1 MKNVF
6 LSVAALLIGIATF
19 SQNTWQFNAENKEI
33 QIPYTPYGMEDD
45 AMVSI
50 QWQAGCR
57 SALTDAVEKFTGN
70 SNWIPQIGQGFHIRI
85 SGVASNTGNLVTVIA
100 DEREEADWYA
110 LLSKTYHQIQ
120 ITKGEPFVLEGTIF
134 IDNVTRTQ
142 MGREVA
148 DGLIGAG
155 LVLVYTYDGQS
166 TDEGFNKAEPF
177 TISEATMEILF
188 SDKVAIENPI
198 IAIYEKQSENL
209 NSYQYQSA
217 TKSNVT
223 FENIYDGAFVNV
235 EFTGTALSDVDKLMY
250 MLAEKSQPGNIQ
262 YFSPA
267 AYDVVTIAE
276 NIQSGDLVNY
286 HFSYPLNKKDYL
298 NYNDHGIIFPEY
310 FVDCIM
316 AESSEKAF
324 ALYFENAN
332 ISVDI
337 TNKPKYQIPESI
349 ILDDDIII
357 SEDEII
363 VESERSEALFTMPI
377 NEGADSYT
385 LTIKNNGEIV
395 CSLTFNAQGQLAN
408 IDFSNTASY
417 ELKSDVLAYQFTV
430 TGLSEGTSYGY
441 NFKALDNNKIV
452 LKEYEGEFTTK
463 EGVQTGE
470 ENQGSDE
477 CGTTDDKVD
486 GVSTA
491 ISEVSNASLITIAN
505 RQILVNEE
513 VPAFVVTVSGQK
525 IANANLKAGVYF
537 VTIEGKTVGVSI
549 R

>member
-6 LSVAALLIGIATF
+6 LFVAALLMGVATF
-19 SQNTWQFNAENKEI
+19 SANTWQFNAETKEI
-33 QIPYTPYGMEDD
+33 QVQYTPYGLEDD
-45 AMVSI
+45 AKVCI
-50 QWQAGCR
+50 QWEAGCR
-57 SALTDAVEKFTGN
+57 SALTDAVEEFTGN
-70 SNWIPQIGQGFHIRI
+70 ANWIPQIGQGFHIRI
-85 SGVASNTGNLVTVIA
+85 SGVASNKGTLFMGIA

-110 LLSKTYHQIQ
+110 LLSETYYRIQ
-120 ITKGEPFVLEGTIF
+120 VKKDEPFVLEGTIF

-142 MGREVA
+142 QGREVE

-155 LVLVYTYDGQS
+155 LILVYTYDGQS

-177 TISEATMEILF
+177 TISEATMDVLF
-188 SDKVAIENPI
+188 SEKKTKNSLM
-198 IAIYEKQSENL
+198 AIYDTKTEDSDT
-209 NSYQYQSA
+209 YQYQSI
-217 TKSNVT
+217 TKSNVS
-223 FENIYDGAFVNV
+223 FDDIYSGGFVNV
-235 EFTGTALSDVDKLMY
+235 SFTGTSRSNVEKLMY
-250 MLAEKSQPGNIQ
+250 MLSQHSQLRNGQ
-262 YFSPA
+262 YFSA
-267 AYDVVTIAE
+267 SSSEAITFAE
-276 NIQSGDLVNY
+276 NVQSGDIVNSQ
-286 HFSYPLNKKDYL
+286 FSYPLNKTNFLKYDEYGL
-298 NYNDHGIIFPEY
+298 IYPEHV
-310 FVDCIM
+310 VDCIF
-316 AESSEKAF
+316 AKSTEKAF

-337 TNKPKYQIPESI
+337 TNSPKYQIPESI
-349 ILDDDIII
+349 IVDDDIII
-357 SEDEII
+357 PEDEVI

-505 RQILVNEE
+505 RQILVNDE

-525 IANANLKAGVYF
+525 IANANLKNGVYF
-537 VTIEGKTVGVSI
+537 VVVNEKMVGVSI
-549 R
+549 Q

>member
-6 LSVAALLIGIATF
+6 LSVAALLIGVATF
-19 SQNTWQFNAENKEI
+19 SQNTWQFNAETNEI
-33 QIPYTPYGMEDD
+33 QIQYNPYAVYGDE
-45 AMVSI
+45 VESI

-100 DEREEADWYA
+100 DEREEADYFTK
-110 LLSKTYHQIQ
+110 LSEDYYEVQV
-120 ITKGEPFVLEGTIF
+120 TKGEPFVLEGTLF
-134 IDNVTRTQ
+134 LDNVTHTQ
-142 MGREVA
+142 MGRKVEG
-148 DGLIGAG
+148 GLIGAD
-155 LVLVYTYDGQS
+155 LLLMFTYAGKS
-166 TDEGFNKAEPF
+166 TDDGFNAEEPF
-177 TISEATMEILF
+177 TISDATLEVIFSEKVEI
-188 SDKVAIENPI
+188 
-198 IAIYEKQSENL
+198 EKPLVLTNEKRL
-209 NSYQYQSA
+209 ETLDSYRYQSI
-217 TKSNVT
+217 TTSKVD
-223 FENIYDGAFVNV
+223 FGDVYVGAFVNV
-235 EFTGTALSDVDKLMY
+235 SFSGKALADMEKLSY
-250 MLAEKSQPGNIQ
+250 MLVSYNSIQ
-262 YFSPA
+262 STSESITF
-267 AYDVVTIAE
+267 AE
-276 NIQSGDLVNY
+276 NVQRGDAINAQ
-286 HFSYPLNKKDYL
+286 FSFPLNKTNFIQYDKDG
-298 NYNDHGIIFPEY
+298 HIIY
-310 FVDCIM
+310 STIGDCIWT
-316 AESSEKAF
+316 ESQERAV
-324 ALYFENAN
+324 ALYIENA
-332 ISVDI
+332 DI
-337 TNKPKYQIPESI
+337 TVDVSNSPKYQIPDYI
-349 ILDDDIII
+349 VLDDDIVIT
-357 SEDEII
+357 EDEVI
-363 VESERSEALFTMPI
+363 VESERSEAVFTMPI

-441 NFKALDNNKIV
+441 KFKALDNNKIV

-525 IANANLKAGVYF
+525 IANANLKNGVYF
-537 VTIEGKTVGVSI
+537 VVVNGKMVGVSI
-549 R
+549 Q

>member
-6 LSVAALLIGIATF
+6 LFVAALLMGVATF
-19 SQNTWQFNAENKEI
+19 SANTWQFNAETNEI
-33 QIPYTPYGMEDD
+33 QVQYTPYGLEDD
-45 AMVSI
+45 AKVCI
-50 QWQAGCR
+50 QWEAGCR
-57 SALTDAVEKFTGN
+57 SALTDAVEEFTGN
-70 SNWIPQIGQGFHIRI
+70 ANWIPQIGQGFHIRI
-85 SGVASNTGNLVTVIA
+85 SGVASNKGTLFMGIA

-110 LLSKTYHQIQ
+110 LLSETYYRIQ
-120 ITKGEPFVLEGTIF
+120 VKKDEPFVLEGTIF

-142 MGREVA
+142 QGREVE

-177 TISEATMEILF
+177 TISEATMDVLF
-188 SDKVAIENPI
+188 SEKKTENSLM
-198 IAIYEKQSENL
+198 AIYDTKTEDSDT
-209 NSYQYQSA
+209 YQYQSI
-217 TKSNVT
+217 TKSNVS
-223 FENIYDGAFVNV
+223 FDDIYSGGFVNV
-235 EFTGTALSDVDKLMY
+235 SFTGTSRSNVEKLMY
-250 MLAEKSQPGNIQ
+250 MLSQHSQLRNGQ
-262 YFSPA
+262 YFSA
-267 AYDVVTIAE
+267 SSSEAITFAE
-276 NIQSGDLVNY
+276 NVQSGDIVNSQ
-286 HFSYPLNKKDYL
+286 FSYPLNKTNFLKYDEYGL
-298 NYNDHGIIFPEY
+298 IYPEHV
-310 FVDCIM
+310 VDCIF
-316 AESSEKAF
+316 AKSTEKAF

-337 TNKPKYQIPESI
+337 TNSPKYQIPESI

-525 IANANLKAGVYF
+525 IANANLKNGVYF
-537 VTIEGKTVGVSI
+537 VVVNGKMVGVSI
-549 R
+549 Q

>member
-6 LSVAALLIGIATF
+6 LFVASVLMGVATF
-19 SQNTWQFNAENKEI
+19 SQNTWQFNAETNEI
-33 QIPYTPYGMEDD
+33 QIQYNPYAAYGDEE
-45 AMVSI
+45 VSI
-50 QWQAGCR
+50 RWSAGCR
-57 SALTDAVEKFTGN
+57 SALINAVEETTG
-70 SNWIPQIGQGFHIRI
+70 SQDWIPQIGQGFLVRI
-85 SGVASNTGNLVTVIA
+85 TGIASNSGYINMGIA
-100 DEREEADWYA
+100 DEREEADYFTK
-110 LLSKTYHQIQ
+110 LSRDYYEVQV
-120 ITKGEPFVLEGTIF
+120 TKGEPFVLEGTLF
-134 IDNVTRTQ
+134 LDNVTHTQ
-142 MGREVA
+142 MGRKVEG
-148 DGLIGAG
+148 GLIGAD
-155 LVLVYTYDGQS
+155 LVLTFTYAGKS
-166 TDEGFNKAEPF
+166 TDDGFNAEEPF
-177 TISEATMEILF
+177 TISDATLEVIFSEKVEI
-188 SDKVAIENPI
+188 
-198 IAIYEKQSENL
+198 EKPLVLTNEKRL
-209 NSYQYQSA
+209 ETLDSYRYQSI
-217 TKSNVT
+217 TTSKVDFWDVYS
-223 FENIYDGAFVNV
+223 GAFVNV
-235 EFTGTALSDVDKLMY
+235 SFTGKALADMEKLSY
-250 MLAEKSQPGNIQ
+250 MLVSYNYKNYQNSLQATTE
-262 YFSPA
+262 A
-267 AYDVVTIAE
+267 VTFAE
-276 NIQSGDLVNY
+276 NVQNGDIVNAQ
-286 HFSYPLNKKDYL
+286 FSFPLNKTNFIQYNKDG
-298 NYNDHGIIFPEY
+298 HIIY
-310 FVDCIM
+310 STIGDCIWT
-316 AESSEKAF
+316 ESPEKVV
-324 ALYFENAN
+324 ALYFENAD
-332 ISVDI
+332 ISVEVTD
-337 TNKPKYQIPESI
+337 KPKYQIP
-349 ILDDDIII
+349 DGII
-357 SEDEII
+357 SEDDYVVAEDEVI

-477 CGTTDDKVD
+477 CGTTDDKVE

-525 IANANLKAGVYF
+525 IANANLKTGAYF
-537 VTIEGKTVGVSI
+537 VVVDGKTIAVSV

>member
-6 LSVAALLIGIATF
+6 LFVASLLMGVATF
-19 SQNTWQFNAENKEI
+19 SANTWQFNAETKEI
-33 QIPYTPYGMEDD
+33 QVQYTPYGLEDD
-45 AMVSI
+45 AKVCI
-50 QWQAGCR
+50 QWEAGCR
-57 SALTDAVEKFTGN
+57 SALTDAVEEFTGN
-70 SNWIPQIGQGFHIRI
+70 ANWIPQIGQGFHIRI
-85 SGVASNTGNLVTVIA
+85 SGVASNKGTLFMGIA

-110 LLSKTYHQIQ
+110 LLSETYYRIQ
-120 ITKGEPFVLEGTIF
+120 VKKDEPFVLEGTIF

-142 MGREVA
+142 QGREVE

-177 TISEATMEILF
+177 TISEATMDVLF
-188 SDKVAIENPI
+188 SEKKTENSLM
-198 IAIYEKQSENL
+198 AIYDTKTEDSDT
-209 NSYQYQSA
+209 YQYQSI
-217 TKSNVT
+217 TKSNVS
-223 FENIYDGAFVNV
+223 FDDIYSGCFVNV
-235 EFTGTALSDVDKLMY
+235 SFTGTSRSNVEKLMY
-250 MLAEKSQPGNIQ
+250 MLSQHSQLRNGQ
-262 YFSPA
+262 YFSA
-267 AYDVVTIAE
+267 SSSEAITFAE
-276 NIQSGDLVNY
+276 NVQSGDIVNSQ
-286 HFSYPLNKKDYL
+286 FSYPLNKTNFLKYDEYGL
-298 NYNDHGIIFPEY
+298 IYPEHV
-310 FVDCIM
+310 VDCIF
-316 AESSEKAF
+316 AKSTEKAF

-337 TNKPKYQIPESI
+337 TNSPKYQIPESI
-349 ILDDDIII
+349 IVDDDIII
-357 SEDEII
+357 PEDEVI

-470 ENQGSDE
+470 ENHGEEGGTPNESD
-477 CGTTDDKVD
+477 
-486 GVSTA
+486 VSTA
-491 ISEVSNASLITIAN
+491 ISEVSNATSITIAN
-505 RQILVNEE
+505 HQILINDE

>member
-6 LSVAALLIGIATF
+6 LFVAALLMGVATF
-19 SQNTWQFNAENKEI
+19 SANTWQFNAENKEI
-33 QIPYTPYGMEDD
+33 QIPYTPYGLEDD
-45 AMVSI
+45 AKVCI
-50 QWQAGCR
+50 QWEAGCR
-57 SALTDAVEKFTGN
+57 SALTDAVEEFTGN
-70 SNWIPQIGQGFHIRI
+70 ANWIPQIGQGFHIRI
-85 SGVASNTGNLVTVIA
+85 SGVASNKGTLFMGIA

-110 LLSKTYHQIQ
+110 LLSETYYRIQ
-120 ITKGEPFVLEGTIF
+120 VKKDEPFVLEGTIF

-142 MGREVA
+142 QGREVE

-155 LVLVYTYDGQS
+155 LILVYTYDGQS

-177 TISEATMEILF
+177 TISEATMDVLF
-188 SDKVAIENPI
+188 SEKKTENSLM
-198 IAIYEKQSENL
+198 AIYDTKTEDSDT
-209 NSYQYQSA
+209 YQYQSI
-217 TKSNVT
+217 TKSNVS
-223 FENIYDGAFVNV
+223 FDDIYSGGFVNV
-235 EFTGTALSDVDKLMY
+235 SFTGTSRSNVEKLMY
-250 MLAEKSQPGNIQ
+250 MLSQHSQLRNGQ
-262 YFSPA
+262 YFSA
-267 AYDVVTIAE
+267 SSSEAITFAE
-276 NIQSGDLVNY
+276 NVQSGDIVNSQ
-286 HFSYPLNKKDYL
+286 FSYPLNKTNFLKYDEYGL
-298 NYNDHGIIFPEY
+298 IYPEHV
-310 FVDCIM
+310 VDCIF
-316 AESSEKAF
+316 AKSTEKVF

-337 TNKPKYQIPESI
+337 TNSPKYQIPESI
-349 ILDDDIII
+349 IVDDDIII
-357 SEDEII
+357 PEDEVI

-505 RQILVNEE
+505 RQILVNDE

-525 IANANLKAGVYF
+525 IANANLKNGVYF
-537 VTIEGKTVGVSI
+537 VVVNEKMVGVSI
-549 R
+549 Q

>member
-6 LSVAALLIGIATF
+6 LFVASVLMGVATF
-19 SQNTWQFNAENKEI
+19 SQNTWQFNAETNEI
-33 QIPYTPYGMEDD
+33 QIQYNPYAAYGDEE
-45 AMVSI
+45 VSI
-50 QWQAGCR
+50 RWSAGCR
-57 SALTDAVEKFTGN
+57 SALINAVEETTG
-70 SNWIPQIGQGFHIRI
+70 SQDWIPQIGQGFLVRI
-85 SGVASNTGNLVTVIA
+85 TGIASNSGYINMGIA
-100 DEREEADWYA
+100 DEREEADYFTK
-110 LLSKTYHQIQ
+110 LSRDYYEVQV
-120 ITKGEPFVLEGTIF
+120 TKGEPFVLEGTLF
-134 IDNVTRTQ
+134 LDNVTHTQ
-142 MGREVA
+142 MGRKVEG
-148 DGLIGAG
+148 GLIGAD
-155 LVLVYTYDGQS
+155 LVLTFTYAGKS
-166 TDEGFNKAEPF
+166 TDDGFNAEEPF
-177 TISEATMEILF
+177 TISDATLEVIFSEKVEI
-188 SDKVAIENPI
+188 
-198 IAIYEKQSENL
+198 EKPLVLTNEKRL
-209 NSYQYQSA
+209 ETLDSYRYQSI
-217 TKSNVT
+217 TTSKVDFWDVYS
-223 FENIYDGAFVNV
+223 GAFVNV
-235 EFTGTALSDVDKLMY
+235 SFTGKALADMEKLSY
-250 MLAEKSQPGNIQ
+250 MLVSYNYKNYQNSLQATTE
-262 YFSPA
+262 A
-267 AYDVVTIAE
+267 VTFAE
-276 NIQSGDLVNY
+276 NVQNGDIVNAQ
-286 HFSYPLNKKDYL
+286 FSFPLNKTNFIQYNKDG
-298 NYNDHGIIFPEY
+298 HIIY
-310 FVDCIM
+310 STIGDCIWT
-316 AESSEKAF
+316 ESPEKVV
-324 ALYFENAN
+324 ALYFENAD
-332 ISVDI
+332 ISVEVTD
-337 TNKPKYQIPESI
+337 KPKYQIP
-349 ILDDDIII
+349 DGII
-357 SEDEII
+357 SEDDYVVAEDEVI

-491 ISEVSNASLITIAN
+491 ISEVYNASLITIAN

-525 IANANLKAGVYF
+525 IANANLKTGAYF
-537 VTIEGKTVGVSI
+537 VVVDGKTIAVSV

>member
-6 LSVAALLIGIATF
+6 LFVAALLMGVATF
-19 SQNTWQFNAENKEI
+19 SANTWQFNAETKEI
-33 QIPYTPYGMEDD
+33 QVQYTPYGLEDD
-45 AMVSI
+45 AKVCI
-50 QWQAGCR
+50 QWEAGCR
-57 SALTDAVEKFTGN
+57 SALTDAVEEFTGN
-70 SNWIPQIGQGFHIRI
+70 ANWIPQIGQGFHIRI
-85 SGVASNTGNLVTVIA
+85 SGVASNKGTLFMGIA

-110 LLSKTYHQIQ
+110 LLSETYYRIQ
-120 ITKGEPFVLEGTIF
+120 VKKDEPFVLEGTIF

-142 MGREVA
+142 QGREVE

-177 TISEATMEILF
+177 TISEATMDVLF
-188 SDKVAIENPI
+188 SEKKTENSLM
-198 IAIYEKQSENL
+198 AIYDTKTEDSDT
-209 NSYQYQSA
+209 YQYQSI
-217 TKSNVT
+217 TKSNVS
-223 FENIYDGAFVNV
+223 FDDIYSGGFVNV
-235 EFTGTALSDVDKLMY
+235 SFTGTSRSNVEKLMY
-250 MLAEKSQPGNIQ
+250 MLSQHSQLRNGQ
-262 YFSPA
+262 YFSA
-267 AYDVVTIAE
+267 SSSEAITFAE
-276 NIQSGDLVNY
+276 NVQSGDIVNSQ
-286 HFSYPLNKKDYL
+286 FSYPLNKTNFLKYDEYGL
-298 NYNDHGIIFPEY
+298 IYPEHV
-310 FVDCIM
+310 VDCIF
-316 AESSEKAF
+316 AKSTEKAF

-337 TNKPKYQIPESI
+337 TNSPKYQIPESI
-349 ILDDDIII
+349 IVDDDIII
-357 SEDEII
+357 PEDEVI

-525 IANANLKAGVYF
+525 IANANLKNGVYF
-537 VTIEGKTVGVSI
+537 VVVNGKMVGVSI
-549 R
+549 Q

>member
-6 LSVAALLIGIATF
+6 LSVAALLMGVATF
-19 SQNTWQFNAENKEI
+19 SANTWQFNAETKEI
-33 QIPYTPYGMEDD
+33 QVQYTPYGLEDD
-45 AMVSI
+45 AKVCI
-50 QWQAGCR
+50 QWEAGCR
-57 SALTDAVEKFTGN
+57 SALTDAVEEFTGN
-70 SNWIPQIGQGFHIRI
+70 ANWIPQIGQGFHIRI
-85 SGVASNTGNLVTVIA
+85 SGVASNKGTLFMGIA

-110 LLSKTYHQIQ
+110 LLSETYYRIQ
-120 ITKGEPFVLEGTIF
+120 VKKDEPFVLEGTIF

-142 MGREVA
+142 QGREVE

-177 TISEATMEILF
+177 TISEATMDVLF
-188 SDKVAIENPI
+188 SEKKTENSLM
-198 IAIYEKQSENL
+198 AIYDTKTEDSDT
-209 NSYQYQSA
+209 YQYQSI
-217 TKSNVT
+217 TKSNVS
-223 FENIYDGAFVNV
+223 FDDIYSGGFVNV
-235 EFTGTALSDVDKLMY
+235 SFTGTSRSNVEKLMY
-250 MLAEKSQPGNIQ
+250 MLSQHSQLRNGQ
-262 YFSPA
+262 YFSA
-267 AYDVVTIAE
+267 SSSEAITFAE
-276 NIQSGDLVNY
+276 NVQSGDIVNSQ
-286 HFSYPLNKKDYL
+286 FSYPLNKTNFLKYDEYGL
-298 NYNDHGIIFPEY
+298 IYPEHV
-310 FVDCIM
+310 VDCIF
-316 AESSEKAF
+316 AKSTEKAF

-337 TNKPKYQIPESI
+337 TNSPKYQIPESI
-349 ILDDDIII
+349 IVDDDIII
-357 SEDEII
+357 PEDEVI

-525 IANANLKAGVYF
+525 IANANLKNGVYF
-537 VTIEGKTVGVSI
+537 VVVNGKMVGVSI
-549 R
+549 Q

>member
-110 LLSKTYHQIQ
+110 LLSETYHQIQ

-134 IDNVTRTQ
+134 IDNVTRTH

-188 SDKVAIENPI
+188 SEKKTENSLM
-198 IAIYEKQSENL
+198 AIYDTKTEDSDT
-209 NSYQYQSA
+209 YQYQSI
-217 TKSNVT
+217 TKSNVS
-223 FENIYDGAFVNV
+223 FDDIYSGGFVNV
-235 EFTGTALSDVDKLMY
+235 SFTGTSRSNVEKLMY
-250 MLAEKSQPGNIQ
+250 MLSQHSQLRNGQ
-262 YFSPA
+262 YFSA
-267 AYDVVTIAE
+267 SSSEAITFAE
-276 NIQSGDLVNY
+276 NVQSGDIVNSQ
-286 HFSYPLNKKDYL
+286 FSYPLNKTNFLKYDEYGL
-298 NYNDHGIIFPEY
+298 IYPEHV
-310 FVDCIM
+310 VDCIF
-316 AESSEKAF
+316 AKSTEKAF
-324 ALYFENAN
+324 ALYFENAS
-332 ISVDI
+332 ISVDM
-337 TNKPKYQIPESI
+337 TDKPKYQIPDG
-349 ILDDDIII
+349 LI
-357 SEDEII
+357 SEDDYVVADDEVI
-363 VESERSEALFTMPI
+363 VDAERAEAFFTMPI
-377 NEGADSYT
+377 NEGAESYT

-505 RQILVNEE
+505 RQILVNEK

-525 IANANLKAGVYF
+525 IANANLKNGVYF
-537 VTIEGKTVGVSI
+537 VVVNGKMVGVSI
-549 R
+549 Q

>member
-110 LLSKTYHQIQ
+110 LLSETYHQIQ

-177 TISEATMEILF
+177 TISEATMDVLF
-188 SDKVAIENPI
+188 SEKKTENSLM
-198 IAIYEKQSENL
+198 AIYDTKTEDSDT
-209 NSYQYQSA
+209 YQYQSI
-217 TKSNVT
+217 TKSNVS
-223 FENIYDGAFVNV
+223 FDDIYSGGFVNV
-235 EFTGTALSDVDKLMY
+235 SFTGTSRSNVEKLMY
-250 MLAEKSQPGNIQ
+250 MLSQHSQLRNGQ
-262 YFSPA
+262 YFSA
-267 AYDVVTIAE
+267 SSSEAITFAE
-276 NIQSGDLVNY
+276 NVQSGDIVNSQ
-286 HFSYPLNKKDYL
+286 FSYPLNKTNFLKYDEYGL
-298 NYNDHGIIFPEY
+298 IYPEHV
-310 FVDCIM
+310 VDCIF
-316 AESSEKAF
+316 AKSTEKAF

-337 TNKPKYQIPESI
+337 TNKPKYQIPDYI
-349 ILDDDIII
+349 VLDDDIVIT
-357 SEDEII
+357 EDEVI

-470 ENQGSDE
+470 ENQGSDD

-505 RQILVNEE
+505 RQILVNEK

-525 IANANLKAGVYF
+525 IANANLKNGVYF
-537 VTIEGKTVGVSI
+537 VVVNGKMVGVSI
-549 R
+549 Q